1 MTLCADEFATVPRSR
16 SLRTIWRCAGPALA
30 SALLVACGGGGGD
43 GGGGGG
49 GGITTVTISGKA
61 TYQRVPFST
70 NANLG
75 LSYAS
80 TSEQP
85 VREAI
90 VELIQSGGN
99 TLATT
104 TTDDN
109 GNYALTA
116 PANTSVF
123 VRVQA
128 QLRKSTT
135 PARSIRVLNNTNGN
149 ALYVLDSAVFSSG
162 VTNQTKNLLAGSGW
176 GGTSYTG
183 TRSAAPFAILDTL
196 LASAQFVVANG
207 NSTLDLPGL
216 DVYWSPRNNSSSG
229 EVTQGQIDSTLYSNG
244 SSDGRAPGIY
254 VLGNENTDTD
264 EYDQHVLVH
273 EFHHFLEDTI
283 SRTESPGGPHSQG
296 DRLDLRVAFSE
307 GFANAFSA
315 MVLNDP
321 LYSDSLGSQQGARFS
336 FSMEGNPRS
345 PAGWYDEA
353 SIQSV
358 TWDLYD
364 AVADGAD
371 TVALGY
377 KPLYEVL
384 AGPLRTGPA
393 LTSIYPFV
401 TDLKGRTGAPVA
413 AIDTLVTAQGI
424 HVIDEWGTNETNDG
438 SVPRV
443 LPFYAQLT
451 LNGGVQ
457 AICGTSA
464 AGTYNKIGNRLFL
477 RFALAAASPVTVRA
491 QYTSTGSTAPFSRDS
506 DPDIVLYGNG
516 FLDIADSATS
526 GEEALTR
533 TLQPGEYVIE
543 VYEWSHIDPTYS
555 AAERRGE
562 TCFNVSV
569 TG

>member
-1 MTLCADEFATVPRSR
+1 
-16 SLRTIWRCAGPALA
+16 
-30 SALLVACGGGGGD
+30 
-43 GGGGGG
+43 
-49 GGITTVTISGKA
+49 
-61 TYQRVPFST
+61 
-70 NANLG
+70 
-75 LSYAS
+75 
-80 TSEQP
+80 
-85 VREAI
+85 
-90 VELIQSGGN
+90 
-99 TLATT
+99 
-104 TTDDN
+104 
-109 GNYALTA
+109 
-116 PANTSVF
+116 
-123 VRVQA
+123 
-128 QLRKSTT
+128 
-135 PARSIRVLNNTNGN
+135 
-149 ALYVLDSAVFSSG
+149 
-162 VTNQTKNLLAGSGW
+162 
-176 GGTSYTG
+176 
-183 TRSAAPFAILDTL
+183 
-196 LASAQFVVANG
+196 
-207 NSTLDLPGL
+207 
-216 DVYWSPRNNSSSG
+216 
-229 EVTQGQIDSTLYSNG
+229 
-244 SSDGRAPGIY
+244 
-254 VLGNENTDTD
+254 
-264 EYDQHVLVH
+264 
-273 EFHHFLEDTI
+273 
-283 SRTESPGGPHSQG
+283 
-296 DRLDLRVAFSE
+296 
-307 GFANAFSA
+307 

-321 LYSDSLGSQQGARFS
+321 LYSDSLGSQQGTRFS